1 MVDSLLFSMVGRRFV
16 LPVFVLLLFCW
27 NGSLAAFAAT
37 PPKNQ
42 RPNIILITLDTTR
55 ADRMGFLGSKRGLTP
70 NLDEVA
76 SKGVVFERTYSHV
89 PLTTAS
95 HATLLTG
102 TYSQYNRVIDFGIPL
117 SPRLPYLP
125 DLLKQ
130 NGYHTGAF
138 VGSVILDPLDGTAPG
153 FDRGF
158 EVYDAGF
165 HLRRRGADRYK
176 TVERRAEDVVD
187 HALGWLSHLNEPP
200 FFLWIHV
207 YDAHDPYDPP
217 DTFKQKY
224 ASDLYDGEIAYVDHA
239 LGKLFTEL
247 RKHGLFDETL
257 IAVTADHGE
266 SLGAHGENTHGVF
279 LYDETLHVPLFI
291 KRPLN
296 HSAGERVST
305 RVRLVD
311 IAPTLLQEAGIAA
324 PKEMQGESLVD
335 LMKPAPRTPTS
346 SVAKTPAN
354 TDSKDVL
361 ADRNAYAET
370 DYPHR
375 AFGWSALRA
384 LRTGKYLYIQ
394 APDRELYNQANDPKA
409 AQNLAASSKAV
420 ADTLAGQLKD
430 FRDKTSQTIVNL
442 AKPDP
447 EQMQKLAALGYVAS
461 DSSATTDDKN
471 LTGIDPKAKIDV
483 SNSLHDAMFDVEDAR
498 YEEAIPLLK
507 KVLVEQPDM
516 PVANMQYGIAQ
527 ARLKSYAEA
536 IPAFEKATK
545 ILPDNSM
552 GRYEFGLALFETG
565 KWTEAALQFEAAV
578 EKAPRWADA
587 QFSLASVYARTDRVP
602 EAIEHLDI
610 CLGLDPNHY
619 RANLLRGRI
628 LSLQRKPQE
637 ALANLEKAATV
648 QPDSREAHLF
658 LADAYAQLGRPIDAE
673 RERARAA
680 QR

>member
-1 MVDSLLFSMVGRRFV
+1 M
-16 LPVFVLLLFCW
+16 
-27 NGSLAAFAAT
+27 
-37 PPKNQ
+37 
-42 RPNIILITLDTTR
+42 
-55 ADRMGFLGSKRGLTP
+55 
-70 NLDEVA
+70 
-76 SKGVVFERTYSHV
+76 
-89 PLTTAS
+89 
-95 HATLLTG
+95 
-102 TYSQYNRVIDFGIPL
+102 
-117 SPRLPYLP
+117 
-125 DLLKQ
+125 LKQ

-217 DTFKQKY
+217 DAYKQKY

-324 PKEMQGESLVD
+324 PKEMQGESLVE
-335 LMKPAPRTPTS
+335 LMKPARTPTS
-346 SVAKTPAN
+346 ASAKTPAT

-394 APDRELYNQANDPKA
+394 APDRELYNQTSDPKA
-409 AQNLAASSKAV
+409 AQNLASSSKAV

-461 DSSATTDDKN
+461 DSSAEADDKN
-471 LTGIDPKAKIDV
+471 LSGVDPKSKIDV

-527 ARLKSYAEA
+527 ARLKNYAEA

-565 KWTEAALQFEAAV
+565 KWAEAAPQFEAAV

-587 QFSLASVYARTDRVP
+587 QFSLASVYARIDRVP
-602 EAIEHLDI
+602 EALEHLDI

>member
-1 MVDSLLFSMVGRRFV
+1 MVGRRFV
-16 LPVFVLLLFCW
+16 LPVFALLLFGW
-27 NGSLAAFAAT
+27 NGAFPAFAAT

-55 ADRMGFLGSKRGLTP
+55 ADRMGFLGSKHGLTP

-102 TYSQYNRVIDFGIPL
+102 TYSQFNRVIDFGIPL

-217 DTFKQKY
+217 DAYKQKY

-311 IAPTLLQEAGIAA
+311 IAPTLLQEAGIPI
-324 PKEMQGESLVD
+324 PKEMQGESLVE
-335 LMKPAPRTPTS
+335 LMKPAARASTTA
-346 SVAKTPAN
+346 VKATPAA
-354 TDSKDVL
+354 DSKDVL

-394 APDRELYNQANDPKA
+394 APERELYNQTSDPKA
-409 AQNLAASSKAV
+409 AQNLASSSKAV

-430 FRDKTSQTIVNL
+430 FRDKTSQTIVDL

-461 DSSATTDDKN
+461 DSSAAADDKN
-471 LTGIDPKAKIDV
+471 LTGVDPKAKIDV

-527 ARLKSYAEA
+527 ARLKNYAEA

-565 KWTEAALQFEAAV
+565 KWAEAAPQFEAAV

-587 QFSLASVYARTDRVP
+587 QFSLASVYARIDRVP
-602 EAIEHLDI
+602 ESIEHLDI